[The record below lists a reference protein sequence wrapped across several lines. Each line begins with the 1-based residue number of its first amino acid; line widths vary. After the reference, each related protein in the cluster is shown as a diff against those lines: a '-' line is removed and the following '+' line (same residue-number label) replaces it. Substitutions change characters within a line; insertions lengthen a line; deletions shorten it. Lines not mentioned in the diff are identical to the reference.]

1 MCPDLNLKIQN
12 SSKDQ
17 SNISSLKPLGPRKM
31 FIIKNYL
38 DELWDTELKRAFTK
52 FIKELEEFK
61 EDTKK
66 QFTEITK
73 LKETT

>member
-17 SNISSLKPLGPRKM
+17 SNISSLKPLSPRKM
-31 FIIKNYL
+31 FTIKNYL